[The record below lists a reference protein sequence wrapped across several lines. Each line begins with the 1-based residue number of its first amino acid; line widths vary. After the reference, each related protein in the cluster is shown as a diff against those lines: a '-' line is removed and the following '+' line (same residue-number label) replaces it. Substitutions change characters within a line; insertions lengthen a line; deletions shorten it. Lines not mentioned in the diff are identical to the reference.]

1 MQLISEQVMIHGSF
15 ESLKPVDVTHNSS
28 PDTGIF
34 AMFYLLLDIQTF
46 MQKFIINNIYIYYS
60 KSQIHVFWKD
70 NS

>member
-1 MQLISEQVMIHGSF
+1 MTRFGHKLNYVINTFVKH
-15 ESLKPVDVTHNSS
+15 T

-60 KSQIHVFWKD
+60 KSQIHAFWKD